1 MLGLTL
7 HFGGCI
13 MWDTAYVLSLG
24 EGFDDLAESER
35 DTFIVGRAVA
45 DEVALQAVFSDDQVV
60 MQNSSLRG

>member
-1 MLGLTL
+1 
-7 HFGGCI
+7 

-45 DEVALQAVFSDDQVV
+45 DEVALQAVFSDD
-60 MQNSSLRG
+60 